1 MGRRRTS
8 DLAFVAATAFLS
20 PALLAQALHVRRV
33 TVRLPEADGAR
44 EGQCGAGPPLRL
56 LILGDSAAAGV
67 GANTQDEALAG
78 QLARHLA
85 PHVSLHWRLLANTG
99 DTTLG
104 ALRRLE
110 AAPELRCDVA
120 LTSLGVNDV
129 TTLRST
135 RAFLDAQRRLI
146 DHLRARCGARRLLIS
161 GLPPMRHFPAL
172 PQPLRWALGRHA
184 SSLDNALAEWIATQ
198 PDCEHLP
205 FGSLLDATMMA
216 TDGFHPGPR
225 IYSAW
230 AEAAAERITKRFA
243 PATTTRVTPISLC

>member
-1 MGRRRTS
+1 MRTSRAS
-8 DLAFVAATAFLS
+8 DLAFVAAIAVLT

-33 TVRLPEADGAR
+33 TPRLPEADGAR
-44 EGQCGAGPPLRL
+44 EGRGGIGPPLRL

-67 GANTQDEALAG
+67 GARTQDDALAG
-78 QLARHLA
+78 HLARHLA
-85 PHVSLHWRLLANTG
+85 PNFDLHWQLRATTG

-110 AAPELRCDVA
+110 AEPELRCDVA

-135 RAFLDAQRRLI
+135 RAFLDAQRKLI
-146 DHLRARCGARRLLIS
+146 DHLRTRCGARLVLLS

-172 PQPLRWALGRHA
+172 PHPLRWALGRHA
-184 SSLDNALAEWIATQ
+184 LALDSALAAWVATQ

-205 FGSLLDATMMA
+205 FGDLPTAAMMA
-216 TDGFHPGPR
+216 TDGFHPGPA
-225 IYSAW
+225 IYALW
-230 AEAAAERITKRFA
+230 AEAAAG
-243 PATTTRVTPISLC
+243 RVVAGFHHAR